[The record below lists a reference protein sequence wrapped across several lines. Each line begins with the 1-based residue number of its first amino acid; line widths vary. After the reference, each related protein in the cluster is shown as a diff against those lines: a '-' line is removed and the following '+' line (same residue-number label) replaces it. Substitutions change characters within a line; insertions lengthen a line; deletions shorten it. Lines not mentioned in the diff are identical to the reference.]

1 MRTAFEVADMSKA
14 KATVQPG
21 HDVFVTILGEVI
33 GVSILAILADQN
45 EDLGRV
51 AVALMGGWLLIFLMT
66 HDMFLKG
73 LVNKL

>member
-1 MRTAFEVADMSKA
+1 MT
-14 KATVQPG
+14 TTTTQPG
-21 HDVFVTILGEVI
+21 HDVFVKILGEVI

-45 EDLGRV
+45 DDLGKV
-51 AVALMGGWLLIFLMT
+51 AVALMGGWLLIFLMS

>member
-1 MRTAFEVADMSKA
+1 MSASLEVAAMSA
-14 KATVQPG
+14 KPQSQPG

-45 EDLGRV
+45 DDLGRV
-51 AVALMGGWLLIFLMT
+51 AVALMGGWLLIFVMT

-73 LVNKL
+73 LMHV